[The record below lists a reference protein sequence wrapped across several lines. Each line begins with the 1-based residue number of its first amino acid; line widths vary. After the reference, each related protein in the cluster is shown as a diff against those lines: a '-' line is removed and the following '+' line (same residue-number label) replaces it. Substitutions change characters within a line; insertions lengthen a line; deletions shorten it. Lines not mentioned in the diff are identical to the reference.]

1 MRPSC
6 SFRIF
11 GLALALTPAA
21 MAQTVA
27 FTFDDGP
34 KLEATPR
41 LNPAQRNAAL
51 LAALKQHQ
59 VQAALFVT
67 LGNGADRP
75 EGLSLARAWGEA
87 GHLIGNHTVTH
98 PDLDAA
104 ATTLAS
110 YEGEIQSC
118 DRVIRTLPGY
128 RPWFR
133 FTFLREGNTP
143 EKRDGMRAFLQ
154 ATGYRNAYVSLD
166 TSDWRL
172 DEAMRK
178 HLARHPDADLAPFRT
193 AYLAH
198 LRQRSEAYRDLS
210 RKLFGRD
217 IPQVMLLH
225 HNLINALF
233 LGDAL
238 QQFKAMGW
246 TFVSPETAF
255 QDFIYTLTP
264 QRPAPGQSLLLSA
277 ARSLGYRPE
286 GWERLVDDGE
296 ADIQALVKQGV
307 LPAAP

>member
-1 MRPSC
+1 M
-6 SFRIF
+6 
-11 GLALALTPAA
+11 
-21 MAQTVA
+21 
-27 FTFDDGP
+27 
-34 KLEATPR
+34 
-41 LNPAQRNAAL
+41 
-51 LAALKQHQ
+51 
-59 VQAALFVT
+59 
-67 LGNGADRP
+67 
-75 EGLSLARAWGEA
+75 
-87 GHLIGNHTVTH
+87 
-98 PDLDAA
+98 
-104 ATTLAS
+104 
-110 YEGEIQSC
+110 
-118 DRVIRTLPGY
+118 
-128 RPWFR
+128 
-133 FTFLREGNTP
+133 
-143 EKRDGMRAFLQ
+143 
-154 ATGYRNAYVSLD
+154 SLD